1 MSRVEILQ
9 KMQLVIQ
16 EQMGKEDI
24 VLTEATKLDDLGVD
38 SIELMEF
45 IINLED
51 EFDLEISDDT
61 IDHMVKVADLLD
73 YLSEELNKD
82 KMRIIKDVEKEEN
95 YEDCFCRKSQ
105 QWKDDHVQCTYRQE

>member
-16 EQMGKEDI
+16 EQLGREDI
-24 VLTEATKLDDLGVD
+24 VLTEPTKLDDLGVD

-51 EFDLEISDDT
+51 EFALEISDNT
-61 IDHMVKVADLLD
+61 IDHMDKVSDLLD
-73 YLSEELNKD
+73 YLSEQLNNK
-82 KMRIIKDVEKEEN
+82 
-95 YEDCFCRKSQ
+95 
-105 QWKDDHVQCTYRQE
+105 

>member
-16 EQMGKEDI
+16 EQLGREGI

-51 EFDLEISDDT
+51 EFALEISDNT
-61 IDHMVKVADLLD
+61 IDHMDKVSDLLD
-73 YLSEELNKD
+73 YLSEQLNNK
-82 KMRIIKDVEKEEN
+82 
-95 YEDCFCRKSQ
+95 
-105 QWKDDHVQCTYRQE
+105 

>member
-38 SIELMEF
+38 SIELIEF

-61 IDHMVKVADLLD
+61 IDHMGKVADMLD
-73 YLSEELNKD
+73 YFSEEFNK
-82 KMRIIKDVEKEEN
+82 
-95 YEDCFCRKSQ
+95 
-105 QWKDDHVQCTYRQE
+105 

>member
-24 VLTEATKLDDLGVD
+24 VLTEATKLGDLGVD

-51 EFDLEISDDT
+51 EFALEISDDT
-61 IDHMVKVADLLD
+61 IDHMDKVSDLLD
-73 YLSEELNKD
+73 YLSEELNK
-82 KMRIIKDVEKEEN
+82 E
-95 YEDCFCRKSQ
+95 
-105 QWKDDHVQCTYRQE
+105 

>member
-24 VLTEATKLDDLGVD
+24 VLTEDTKLDDLGVD

-51 EFDLEISDDT
+51 EFALEISDDT

-73 YLSEELNKD
+73 YLSEGLNK
-82 KMRIIKDVEKEEN
+82 E
-95 YEDCFCRKSQ
+95 
-105 QWKDDHVQCTYRQE
+105 

>member
-1 MSRVEILQ
+1 
-9 KMQLVIQ
+9 MQLVIQ

-24 VLTEATKLDDLGVD
+24 VLTEDTKLDDLGVD

-51 EFDLEISDDT
+51 EFALEISDDT

-73 YLSEELNKD
+73 YLSEKLNK
-82 KMRIIKDVEKEEN
+82 E
-95 YEDCFCRKSQ
+95 
-105 QWKDDHVQCTYRQE
+105 

>member
-9 KMQLVIQ
+9 KMQHVIQ
-16 EQMGKEDI
+16 EQLGREDI

-51 EFDLEISDDT
+51 EFALEISDNT
-61 IDHMVKVADLLD
+61 IDHMDKVSDLLD
-73 YLSEELNKD
+73 YLSEQLNNK
-82 KMRIIKDVEKEEN
+82 
-95 YEDCFCRKSQ
+95 
-105 QWKDDHVQCTYRQE
+105 

>member
-45 IINLED
+45 IWRMSSTLRFPMIL
-51 EFDLEISDDT
+51 LT
-61 IDHMVKVADLLD
+61 IWL
-73 YLSEELNKD
+73 
-82 KMRIIKDVEKEEN
+82 R
-95 YEDCFCRKSQ
+95 
-105 QWKDDHVQCTYRQE
+105 

>member
-1 MSRVEILQ
+1 MSRVEIFQ

-24 VLTEATKLDDLGVD
+24 VLTEDTKLDDLGVD

-51 EFDLEISDDT
+51 EFALEISDDT

-73 YLSEELNKD
+73 YLSEKLNK
-82 KMRIIKDVEKEEN
+82 E
-95 YEDCFCRKSQ
+95 
-105 QWKDDHVQCTYRQE
+105 

>member
-9 KMQLVIQ
+9 VMQLVIQ
-16 EQMGKEDI
+16 EQLDREDI

-51 EFDLEISDDT
+51 EFSLEISDNT
-61 IDHMVKVADLLD
+61 IDHMDKVSDLLD
-73 YLSEELNKD
+73 YLSEQLNNK
-82 KMRIIKDVEKEEN
+82 
-95 YEDCFCRKSQ
+95 
-105 QWKDDHVQCTYRQE
+105 

>member
-16 EQMGKEDI
+16 EQMGKEEI
-24 VLTEATKLDDLGVD
+24 VLTEDTKLDDLGVD

-73 YLSEELNKD
+73 YLSEKLNK
-82 KMRIIKDVEKEEN
+82 E
-95 YEDCFCRKSQ
+95 
-105 QWKDDHVQCTYRQE
+105 

>member
-24 VLTEATKLDDLGVD
+24 VLTEDTKLDDLGVD

-51 EFDLEISDDT
+51 EFALEISDDT
-61 IDHMVKVADLLD
+61 IDHMVKVADLLV
-73 YLSEELNKD
+73 YLSEKLNK
-82 KMRIIKDVEKEEN
+82 E
-95 YEDCFCRKSQ
+95 
-105 QWKDDHVQCTYRQE
+105 

>member
-9 KMQLVIQ
+9 KMELVIQ
-16 EQMGKEDI
+16 EQLGREDI

-51 EFDLEISDDT
+51 EFALEISDNT
-61 IDHMVKVADLLD
+61 IDHMDKGSDLLD
-73 YLSEELNKD
+73 YLSEQLNNK
-82 KMRIIKDVEKEEN
+82 
-95 YEDCFCRKSQ
+95 
-105 QWKDDHVQCTYRQE
+105 

>member
-16 EQMGKEDI
+16 EQMGKEEI
-24 VLTEATKLDDLGVD
+24 FLTEATKLDDLGVD

-51 EFDLEISDDT
+51 EFALEISDNT
-61 IDHMVKVADLLD
+61 IDHMDKVSDLLD
-73 YLSEELNKD
+73 YLSEQLNNK
-82 KMRIIKDVEKEEN
+82 
-95 YEDCFCRKSQ
+95 
-105 QWKDDHVQCTYRQE
+105 

>member
-1 MSRVEILQ
+1 MSIVEILQ

-24 VLTEATKLDDLGVD
+24 VLTEDTKLDDLGVD

-51 EFDLEISDDT
+51 EFALEISDDT
-61 IDHMVKVADLLD
+61 D
-73 YLSEELNKD
+73 
-82 KMRIIKDVEKEEN
+82 
-95 YEDCFCRKSQ
+95 RKS
-105 QWKDDHVQCTYRQE
+105 VV

>member
-24 VLTEATKLDDLGVD
+24 VLTEVTKLDDLGVD

-73 YLSEELNKD
+73 YLSEKLNK
-82 KMRIIKDVEKEEN
+82 E
-95 YEDCFCRKSQ
+95 
-105 QWKDDHVQCTYRQE
+105 